1 MNMTL
6 VAASGKPPARAGAER
21 SQLARA
27 KVRVEMLSWLE
38 AHSADPAITAA
49 QLAEV
54 FGVSVRQ
61 LHIVFSEDDVHGTF
75 FRSLQY
81 LRMKRASVLLKDP
94 ALKDL
99 PVKQVAHRCGYLDF
113 SAFSRTFKLHFGITA
128 ADYRKRLRDAGG
140 GGVIFPQKR
149 RRARLREIFKVLDSE
164 G

>member
-21 SQLARA
+21 SKSARA
-27 KVRVEMLSWLE
+27 KLRVEMLSWLAE
-38 AHSADPAITAA
+38 HSADPAITAA
-49 QLAEV
+49 QLAGV

-94 ALKDL
+94 ALKNL

-128 ADYRKRLRDAGG
+128 AGYRKRLRDAGTA
-140 GGVIFPQKR
+140 GVIFPQR
-149 RRARLREIFKVLDSE
+149 RRGAKQAVLVKRC
-164 G
+164 